1 MLAEEL
7 LKMTTKG
14 LFNLGRLG
22 ASKAIKSNT
31 AKRKLKSMTNKYLDQ
46 ALDSVTSDLSKKLD
60 PFHKGGVI
68 DIHKAIL
75 KVAPKK
81 GFVMPGHRYTG
92 PGNPLEEQLRYD
104 PNTGKIL
111 EIYQQPTGNTDAVS
125 MQHDV
130 DYSVCGNKSKSDQV
144 KCKND
149 ADRKMVKALDAI
161 P

>member
-60 PFHKGGVI
+60 PFHKGGGNNNNYNNCNCTNWTLPLGLFRTNFTMFPQ
-68 DIHKAIL
+68 AI
-75 KVAPKK
+75 
-81 GFVMPGHRYTG
+81 G
-92 PGNPLEEQLRYD
+92 
-104 PNTGKIL
+104 
-111 EIYQQPTGNTDAVS
+111 
-125 MQHDV
+125 
-130 DYSVCGNKSKSDQV
+130 
-144 KCKND
+144 
-149 ADRKMVKALDAI
+149 
-161 P
+161 